1 MEETDTNNIQRF
13 NELLSILKLTHDSP
27 ELQKYF
33 PDIEEKSIDEKI
45 NRITNYLDMPHETK
59 FNEIWNTNFI
69 IFPMDL
75 FGRLRG
81 FPYLEKFYGVP
92 MFIRGFTIPA
102 TLSIRQMIDILK
114 RHDNFTI
121 SFYGITHLHIKP
133 GNIISNSKKEAIA
146 LNFLLDGHFITPIPF
161 NNDIYSGTVFTI
173 SLKSNTIEYVA
184 YSRLND
190 NYTEKFNITK
200 FIHDGY
206 TLRYVAI

>member
-1 MEETDTNNIQRF
+1 MELTETNDIQRF

-27 ELQKYF
+27 ELQNYF
-33 PDIEEKSIDEKI
+33 PDIGEKTTDEKI
-45 NRITNYLDMPHETK
+45 IRVTNYLDMLHETK
-59 FNEIWNTNFI
+59 FNETWNTNFI

-102 TLSIRQMIDILK
+102 KLSIRQMIDILN

-121 SFYGITHLHIKP
+121 SFYGLTHLHIKP
-133 GNIISNSKKEAIA
+133 GNIISNFDRKAVSF
-146 LNFLLDGHFITPIPF
+146 NFLLDGYFITPIAF
-161 NNDIYSGTVFTI
+161 NNDIYSGIVFTI
-173 SLKSNTIEYVA
+173 SVKSNTIEYVA
-184 YSRLND
+184 YSRLN
-190 NYTEKFNITK
+190 NNCSEKMSITK

-206 TLRYVAI
+206 TLRYVAM